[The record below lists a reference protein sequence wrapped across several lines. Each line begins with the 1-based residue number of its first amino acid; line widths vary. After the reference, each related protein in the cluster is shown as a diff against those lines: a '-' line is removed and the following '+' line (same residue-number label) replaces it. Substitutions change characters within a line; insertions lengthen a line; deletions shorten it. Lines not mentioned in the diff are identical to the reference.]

1 MKQETY
7 IKISEFVRK
16 YPHGESIVKY
26 ANNIITGVVYM
37 AYFVMLIFLAV
48 NGDERVIRIVLVT
61 GISFILVS
69 IFRYVVDAPRP
80 YTLYEFKPVVKK
92 EKTGQS
98 MPSRHV
104 FSAFVIGMSALYVSV
119 HLGILILDES
129 FLMCFMRVIAGVHFP
144 KDVIVGAIIGILSGV
159 IGFYII

>member
-48 NGDERVIRIVLVT
+48 NRDERVIRIVLVT

-92 EKTGQS
+92 DGAVNAE
-98 MPSRHV
+98 PSCF
-104 FSAFVIGMSALYVSV
+104 FSICYRYVST
-119 HLGILILDES
+119 LYKCS
-129 FLMCFMRVIAGVHFP
+129 FGNSYFG
-144 KDVIVGAIIGILSGV
+144 
-159 IGFYII
+159 

>member
-1 MKQETY
+1 
-7 IKISEFVRK
+7 
-16 YPHGESIVKY
+16 
-26 ANNIITGVVYM
+26 
-37 AYFVMLIFLAV
+37 
-48 NGDERVIRIVLVT
+48 
-61 GISFILVS
+61 
-69 IFRYVVDAPRP
+69 VDAPRP

-104 FSAFVIGMSALYVSV
+104 FSAFVIGMSALYISV
-119 HLGILILDES
+119 HLGILILADS

>member
-48 NGDERVIRIVLVT
+48 NRDERVIRIVLVT

-104 FSAFVIGMSALYVSV
+104 FSAFVIGL
-119 HLGILILDES
+119 
-129 FLMCFMRVIAGVHFP
+129 
-144 KDVIVGAIIGILSGV
+144 
-159 IGFYII
+159 